1 MSRRPPRFGVKR
13 VYEPTEASDGTRVLV
28 DRIWPRGFTKEHA
41 SVDVWLKDIAPSAGL
56 RTWFGHDPNRWREF
70 HKRYFEELCANHAA
84 VERLTDLVST
94 GKVTLLFGAHDTE
107 RNNAVALADYLA
119 PLVGVD
125 VRDRKLAQVVFIAC
139 RRPDADVIVRADVG
153 AEAERPPDGTHVRSL
168 HQLGALLVAK
178 VSFEPDGALEGVA
191 AAIPAMVVRH
201 GYLDVG
207 QRDFPPSRLQPY
219 RHRRARGE
227 RSA

>member
-1 MSRRPPRFGVKR
+1 MSRRSPRFGVKR

-28 DRIWPRGFTKEHA
+28 DRIWPRGLTKEHA

-119 PLVGVD
+119 
-125 VRDRKLAQVVFIAC
+125 A
-139 RRPDADVIVRADVG
+139 
-153 AEAERPPDGTHVRSL
+153 
-168 HQLGALLVAK
+168 
-178 VSFEPDGALEGVA
+178 
-191 AAIPAMVVRH
+191 
-201 GYLDVG
+201 Y
-207 QRDFPPSRLQPY
+207 
-219 RHRRARGE
+219 
-227 RSA
+227 